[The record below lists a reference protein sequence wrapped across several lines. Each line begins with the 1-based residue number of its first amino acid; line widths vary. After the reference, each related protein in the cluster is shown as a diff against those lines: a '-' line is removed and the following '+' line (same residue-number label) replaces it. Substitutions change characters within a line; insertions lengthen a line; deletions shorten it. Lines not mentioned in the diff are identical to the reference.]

1 MRLLLRATASGA
13 HPPESPL
20 TGHPVAPHIPAS
32 NEAITMA
39 KSKKS
44 EAEEPDKPL
53 EEEINRL
60 EKIVAQLESGKVS
73 LEASIDLFIEGK
85 RIGNRAL
92 QRLDALDQR
101 IEIIAGQT
109 PDGSLVTE
117 SWEDADHEDEDDD
130 Q

>member
-1 MRLLLRATASGA
+1 
-13 HPPESPL
+13 
-20 TGHPVAPHIPAS
+20 
-32 NEAITMA
+32 MA